1 MPRLALQAFTLA
13 LVRGLASS
21 PGDGGENEQER
32 GKRLKIL
39 DSLTKTLNYFIPL
52 AVYDMHFI

>member
-1 MPRLALQAFTLA
+1 MPRLALQAFMLA
-13 LVRGLASS
+13 LVHGLASS

-32 GKRLKIL
+32 EKRLKIL

-52 AVYDMHFI
+52 AVYDIHFI